1 MQYRIEVIHKQNCKD
16 PEGLSALA
24 DVRDLGIEGVVDI
37 RAVNVYLVDG
47 ELDRQQVRR
56 LTERLFLDPV
66 VQQYR
71 VCGPEQESW
80 PWAEEGQVHS
90 IEVKRKPGVMDTV
103 QQSALKGA
111 EDLGLADGIEAIRT
125 AEKYL
130 IRGDLTGDEL
140 ESIAW
145 KALANDTIEEVHIDE
160 PEVDYPL
167 HHLEYDFELVRVP
180 IRDAD
185 DEELMRISREGVLSL
200 TLEEMKVIQDHFRN
214 EGRDP
219 TDLELEILAQTWSE
233 HCVHKTLKGH
243 ITYEGPVPA
252 GWEEFVDGEGR
263 LVIDNLLAQTVA
275 RATHELNKPWCISV
289 FKDNAGI
296 IGFDEDYGVC
306 FKVETHNHPSA
317 IEPYGG
323 ANTGI
328 GGVIRDPLGTGL
340 GAKPVMNTDVF
351 CFGPPDM
358 PEEDVPPG
366 ALHPLRV
373 MKGVVAGV
381 RDYGNRMG
389 IPTANGAVYFDE
401 RYTGNPLVYCGNIGI
416 IPRDRVEKA
425 PQEGDHVVVVGGRTG
440 RDGIHGATF
449 SSVEL
454 TSESEEVSSGA
465 VQIGNPITEK
475 KVVDTLLEARDRGLY
490 TALTDCGAGGL
501 SCAVG
506 EMGEHTG
513 VRAEIQEVPLKYKG
527 LSYTEIWISEAQER
541 MVLSVPPEHL
551 DELLNVF
558 ESENVEATVIG
569 RFTGDE
575 RLKVQYGGNVVAEMD
590 MEFVH
595 NGLPRF
601 HGNARWEPTERP
613 DPLVEDSWTA
623 ETEAACRAALR
634 GPEDYAET
642 LERILAAPNVR
653 SKEWIVRQY
662 DHEVQGQTV
671 IKPLVGVE
679 NDGPGDAA
687 VITPLLGSARGV
699 AVGCGLNPKYGDID
713 AYHSAASA
721 MDEALRNI
729 TAVGGSIDKTAI
741 LDNFCWGNTRRPEQ
755 LGTLVRAA
763 LACYDYAV
771 GFGVPFISGKDSLNN
786 EFNTGE
792 EVISVPPTL
801 LISAISVVE
810 DVRRCVTMDLK
821 SNESLVYVVGAT
833 LPELG
838 GSHYMELFD
847 LTGMTVPQVRMPS
860 AAQTMRT
867 VHRAIQEGLALS
879 CHDLSEGGLL
889 AAAAEMAFAGGI
901 GMELE
906 LAAVPYDGPE
916 AQRLDPVLCFAE
928 SNSRFLV
935 EVAPDRREEFEQTCG
950 DLPIGLIGRT
960 TAEQSLT
967 VRGIDG
973 NTLFTDGLER
983 LKAAWQTP
991 LVPH

>member
-1 MQYRIEVIHKQNCKD
+1 MQYRIEVIHKKDCKD
-16 PEGLSALA
+16 PDGLRALA
-24 DVRDLGIEGVVDI
+24 DVRDLGIEQVENI
-37 RAVNVYLVDG
+37 RTINVYLVDG
-47 ELDRQQVRR
+47 ELDRQQARR
-56 LTERLFLDPV
+56 LTESLFLDPV

-71 VCGPEQESW
+71 ICDPDQERW
-80 PWAEEGQVHS
+80 PWLEEGQVHS

-111 EDLGLADGIEAIRT
+111 ADLGLAEGVEGIRT
-125 AEKYL
+125 AQKYL
-130 IRGDLTGDEL
+130 IRGEL
-140 ESIAW
+140 SQEQLERIAR

-160 PEVDYPL
+160 PQVAYPL
-167 HHLEYDFELVRVP
+167 HQLEYEFKLLHVP

-185 DEELMRISREGVLSL
+185 DVELMRISREGVLSL
-200 TLEEMKVIQDHFRN
+200 SLEEMHVIREHFRS

-219 TDLELEILAQTWSE
+219 TDIELEILAQTWSE

-243 ITYEGPVPA
+243 ITYEGAVPD
-252 GWEEFVDGEGR
+252 GWEDFVNEDGQ
-263 LVIDNLLAQTVA
+263 LVLDDLLAQTVA
-275 RATHELNKPWCISV
+275 RATHELDKPWCISV

-296 IGFDEDYGVC
+296 IEFDEDNGVC

-340 GAKPVMNTDVF
+340 GARPVMNTDVF

-358 PEEDVPPG
+358 KEENVPPG

-401 RYTGNPLVYCGNIGI
+401 RYTGNPLVFCGDIGI
-416 IPRDRVEKA
+416 IPLKQVEKA
-425 PQEGDHVVVVGGRTG
+425 PQEGDYVVVVGGRTG

-475 KVVDTLLEARDRGLY
+475 KVLDTLLRARDRGLY
-490 TALTDCGAGGL
+490 TAITDCGAGGL

-506 EMGEHTG
+506 EMGEYTG
-513 VRAEIQEVPLKYKG
+513 VEAEIQDVPLKYKG

-541 MVLSVPPEHL
+541 MVLSVPPQHL
-551 DELLNVF
+551 EELMDLF
-558 ESENVEATVIG
+558 GSENVEATVIG
-569 RFTGDE
+569 RFTADQ
-575 RLKVQYGGNVVAEMD
+575 RLKVHYAGNVVAEMD
-590 MEFVH
+590 MGFVH

-601 HGNARWEPTERP
+601 QGRARWKSPQRP
-613 DPLVEDSWTA
+613 DPLVVDSWTTDS
-623 ETEAACRAALR
+623 ESACRAALR
-634 GPEDYAET
+634 GPQDYADA
-642 LERILAAPNVR
+642 LDRILAAPNVR
-653 SKEWIVRQY
+653 SKEWIIRQY

-679 NDGPGDAA
+679 SDGPGDAS
-687 VITPLLGSARGV
+687 VITPVLGSMRAV
-699 AVGCGLNPKYGDID
+699 AVGCGLNPRYGDID
-713 AYHSAASA
+713 SYHAAAAA
-721 MDEALRNI
+721 MDEALRNV
-729 TAVGGSIDKTAI
+729 TAVGGSIDRTAI

-755 LGTLVRAA
+755 LATLVRAA

-792 EVISVPPTL
+792 QVISIPPTL

-810 DVRRCVTMDLK
+810 DVRRCITMDLK
-821 SNESLVYVVGAT
+821 RDDSLLYLVGAT
-833 LPELG
+833 FPELG
-838 GSHYMELFD
+838 GSHYLELFD
-847 LTGMTVPQVRMPS
+847 LVGMTVPQVRMPR
-860 AAQTMRT
+860 AAQTMR
-867 VHRAIQEGLALS
+867 VLHRAIQNGLVLS

-889 AAAAEMAFAGGI
+889 AAAAEMAFSGGI
-901 GMELE
+901 GLE
-906 LAAVPYDGPE
+906 LQLEHVPYEGPE
-916 AQRLDPVLCFAE
+916 GHRLDPVLCFSE
-928 SNSRFLV
+928 SNSRFLI
-935 EVAPDRREEFEQTCG
+935 EVSPDRREAFEEACG
-950 DLPIGLIGRT
+950 KLPGGLIARATSGH
-960 TAEQSLT
+960 ALT
-967 VRGIDG
+967 VRGIG
-973 NTLFTDGLER
+973 GETLMRAPLER